1 MVVRGAMP
9 LGSLGR
15 FSRRAPTRRRRPKR
29 ERHERDLGLFSINS
43 DEAMVAALLLPFCV
57 SYSLLAAP
65 RPPTVQRAAVLAL
78 ADEEPHA
85 TLIFIRH
92 GQSEWNAAS
101 LFTGWADVGLT
112 TLGKNEAA
120 QGATQLWREGLTVDV
135 AFTSLLKRAQQTLDI
150 VLKITGQ
157 EDVQV
162 HQDWRLNERMY
173 GALTGLN
180 KKETVAKFG
189 EEQVKQWRRSYSTPP
204 PPIDTSSE
212 YWPGSDNKYA
222 HVPEDEIP
230 LSECLKDTV
239 DRCLPYW
246 KGAITPAL
254 SRGKSVLVAAHGNSI
269 RGMVKHLDGI
279 SDDEITKLEIP
290 TGIPL
295 VYRLNKA
302 LEVIPD
308 GRAVAPLQGYFL
320 ADEEALKKA
329 QEEVANQSKLRYGE
343 EKK

>member
-1 MVVRGAMP
+1 M
-9 LGSLGR
+9 
-15 FSRRAPTRRRRPKR
+15 
-29 ERHERDLGLFSINS
+29 
-43 DEAMVAALLLPFCV
+43 AALLLPFCV

-180 KKETVAKFG
+180 KKETVAKYGACERYYFTYP
-189 EEQVKQWRRSYSTPP
+189 SY
-204 PPIDTSSE
+204 
-212 YWPGSDNKYA
+212 PGRVNLCGLDARN
-222 HVPEDEIP
+222 
-230 LSECLKDTV
+230 
-239 DRCLPYW
+239 RC
-246 KGAITPAL
+246 K
-254 SRGKSVLVAAHGNSI
+254 
-269 RGMVKHLDGI
+269 
-279 SDDEITKLEIP
+279 P
-290 TGIPL
+290 TGWVGVTDL
-295 VYRLNKA
+295 VCY
-302 LEVIPD
+302 
-308 GRAVAPLQGYFL
+308 
-320 ADEEALKKA
+320 
-329 QEEVANQSKLRYGE
+329 
-343 EKK
+343 